1 MIKAHRSALTH
12 SGSITKQL
20 GRGLPF
26 AVAAMLLAAS
36 SCTIKS
42 GDSCAAGGNDDL
54 TPAKGGKTGSGG
66 APAADGGTTVVG
78 NGGTTVVASGGTTAV
93 VTAAAGATAVAT
105 GGATVVAAA
114 GSTVVAAAGST
125 MTGAGGTTSVVVT
138 GGTTGVAGAA
148 FAVTSITAADAC
160 ANSTQPLGL
169 SMYILQDATG
179 SMTTTT
185 SSGESKWDAVTAAVS
200 AFVVHADSVMISA
213 GLGFFSIEGSTGD
226 TCALANYTTPAVP
239 VGSLSTNGA
248 TIASALT
255 TQGQDLTGLTATPI
269 ALQGAV
275 TYARTVATQ
284 RAATDRVIIVLA
296 TDGMPNDCYTSNAVT
311 DTSAAAAAGLS
322 GTPSIPTYVLGVV
335 EASDTT
341 SLNNLNAFALAGGT
355 GTAFVVDTAGT
366 GSKSTRALFGNAM
379 TQIRDANLLS
389 CTVAIPPATAGKVIN
404 SARASLEY
412 TVGSTTTAIAWRS
425 SYTSCDTSTGGFY
438 YDNNEAPTNVTL
450 CPASCTALQSGASAS
465 LGMHFGCKAGTSTG
479 AGGASGTGGAPTRGP
494 VCLLSGQS
502 CSSSAT
508 CCSLVCSGGICG

>member
-1 MIKAHRSALTH
+1 MIKAYRTRITH
-12 SGSITKQL
+12 SGSVTKQL
-20 GRGLPF
+20 GRGVPF

-42 GDSCAAGGNDDL
+42 GDSCGAGGNDDI

-66 APAADGGTTVVG
+66 ATAAEGGTTVVG
-78 NGGTTVVASGGTTAV
+78 IGGTTVVASGGTTT

-114 GSTVVAAAGST
+114 GSTA
-125 MTGAGGTTSVVVT
+125 TGTGGTTSVVAT

-148 FAVTSITAADAC
+148 FAVTAITAADAC
-160 ANSTQPLGL
+160 ANSTRPLGL
-169 SMYILQDATG
+169 AMYILQDATG
-179 SMTTTT
+179 SMTSTT
-185 SSGESKWDAVTAAVS
+185 SSGESKWSAIAAAVS
-200 AFVVHADSVMISA
+200 AFVVDADSVKISA
-213 GLGFFSIEGSTGD
+213 GLGFFSVADSTGD
-226 TCALANYTTPAVP
+226 TCSLANYTTPAVP
-239 VGSLSTNGA
+239 VGSLSTNGT
-248 TIASALT
+248 TIANALT
-255 TQGQDLTGLTATPI
+255 TQGQDLNGMTATPI

-296 TDGMPNDCYTSNAVT
+296 TDGLPNDCYNSNAVT
-311 DTSAAAAAGLS
+311 ETSDAAAAGLA

-341 SLNNLNAFALAGGT
+341 SLDNLNAFALAGGT

-366 GSKSTRALFGNAM
+366 GNRSTRALFGNAM
-379 TQIRDANLLS
+379 SQIRDANLLA
-389 CTVAIPPATAGKVIN
+389 CTVPIPPATAGKVIN

-412 TVGSTTTAIAWRS
+412 TVGSTTTAIAWRP
-425 SYTSCDTSTGGFY
+425 SYTSCDASTGGFY

-450 CPASCTALQSGASAS
+450 CPASCNTLQSGASAS

>member
-1 MIKAHRSALTH
+1 MTKAYRSAISH

-26 AVAAMLLAAS
+26 AVAAALLAAS
-36 SCTIKS
+36 GCTIKS
-42 GDSCAAGGNDDL
+42 ADSCGAGGNDDI

-66 APAADGGTTVVG
+66 ATAADGGTTVVG
-78 NGGTTVVASGGTTAV
+78 NGGTTVVGSGGTTT
-93 VTAAAGATAVAT
+93 VTAAAGATTVAT
-105 GGATVVAAA
+105 GGVTVVAAA
-114 GSTVVAAAGST
+114 GSTAVAAAGSP
-125 MTGAGGTTSVVVT
+125 ATSA

-148 FAVTSITAADAC
+148 FAVTAITAAEAC

-200 AFVVHADSVMISA
+200 AFVVDADSVKLSA
-213 GLGFFSIEGSTGD
+213 GLGFFSVADPTTGD
-226 TCALANYTTPAVP
+226 TCALANYTTPVVP
-239 VGSLSTNGA
+239 VASLGTNGT
-248 TIASALT
+248 TIANALT
-255 TQGQDLTGLTATPI
+255 TQGQDLTGMTATPI

-311 DTSAAAAAGLS
+311 ETSDAAAAGLA

-335 EASDTT
+335 AASDTT
-341 SLNNLNAFALAGGT
+341 SLDNLNAFALAGGT

-366 GSKSTRALFGNAM
+366 GNRSTRALFGNAM
-379 TQIRDANLLS
+379 SQIRDANLLA

-425 SYTSCDTSTGGFY
+425 SYTSCDASTGGYY

-450 CPASCTALQSGASAS
+450 CPASCNTLQSGASAS
-465 LGMHFGCKAGTSTG
+465 LAMHFGCKAGTSTG
-479 AGGASGTGGAPTRGP
+479 AGGASGTGGAPNRGP